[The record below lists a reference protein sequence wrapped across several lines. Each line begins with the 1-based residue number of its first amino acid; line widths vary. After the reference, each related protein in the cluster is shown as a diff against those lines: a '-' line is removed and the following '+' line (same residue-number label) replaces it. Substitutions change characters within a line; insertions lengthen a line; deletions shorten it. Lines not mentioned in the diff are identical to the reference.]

1 MSRRRRL
8 PEPPE
13 PVMVPVKFTDATPIE
28 KPKRRPRAGR
38 RSSPGQVQLWR
49 RERKE
54 REPERLTSRG
64 LLPQLL
70 RDARPT
76 RREIEDEPDARKRQ
90 DQKRARDSVIYELIK
105 AGQTRMLRGERLG
118 ALDLCRIRN
127 FCKDLGAAR
136 NRKRGLPKPNGGRPK
151 ESPARLRLA
160 VAIWEAFETNR
171 KKPKSER
178 EKASSV
184 LKKVA
189 HRLRKKISYV
199 REVYYSILG
208 SDRDPEWLRAVK
220 AELFFSKENAEIAAS
235 RAEIK
240 RGRDETEIARLAT
253 LLPSEYAQQRET
265 ASKALGMRPAALD
278 IEVKR
283 AQKRKSEDFKALRG
297 TVLT

>member
-1 MSRRRRL
+1 
-8 PEPPE
+8 
-13 PVMVPVKFTDATPIE
+13 MVPVKFTDATPIE
-28 KPKRRPRAGR
+28 CQKPKHRTRPTLSKLDYQR
-38 RSSPGQVQLWR
+38 WR
-49 RERKE
+49 RDRKE
-54 REPERLTSRG
+54 REPPERVTSRG

-70 RDARPT
+70 RDAHPT
-76 RREIEDEPDARKRQ
+76 WREIDGDRKDRI
-90 DQKRARDSVIYELIK
+90 RARDAAVNELIK

-160 VAIWEAFETNR
+160 VAIWEAFESNR

-199 REVYYSILG
+199 SEVYY
-208 SDRDPEWLRAVK
+208 DRDPEWRRAVE
-220 AELFFSKENAEIAAS
+220 AELFFSKENAGIAAS
-235 RAEIK
+235 RAKINQRRVEP
-240 RGRDETEIARLAT
+240 EIARLAT
-253 LLPSEYAQQRET
+253 LLPSEYEQQREN
-265 ASKALGMRPAALD
+265 ASEALGMRPVALD

-297 TVLT
+297 TVFT

>member
-184 LKKVA
+184 LEKVA
-189 HRLRKKISYV
+189 HRLHKKLSYV
-199 REVYYSILG
+199 REVYY
-208 SDRDPEWLRAVK
+208 DRDPEWRRAVE
-220 AELFFSKENAEIAAS
+220 AELFVSQENAEIEAS

-240 RGRDETEIARLAT
+240 RRRDETAIARLAT
-253 LLPSEYAQQRET
+253 LLPSEYARQRET
-265 ASKALGMRPAALD
+265 ASKALGMRLAALD
-278 IEVKR
+278 VEVKR
-283 AQKRKSEDFKALRG
+283 AQKGK
-297 TVLT
+297 V